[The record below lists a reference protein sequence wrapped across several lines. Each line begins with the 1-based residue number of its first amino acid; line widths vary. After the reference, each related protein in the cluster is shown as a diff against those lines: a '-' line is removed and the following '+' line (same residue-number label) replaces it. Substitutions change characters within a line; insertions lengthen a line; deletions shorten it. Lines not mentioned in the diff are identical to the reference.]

1 MNRIRR
7 QNTCLKIVL
16 LLTRTIAKS
25 QQDRCIE
32 MGAALAY
39 YATFALFP
47 LLLVGLSVIGFLL
60 GPDTNVFSQILIF
73 GENVLPSEAFEIVK
87 STLIQLNQT
96 SLSAGITGFGLLV
109 FMASGIFGALS
120 SSLDVIWK
128 STPAH
133 AVNPRWHTGLWAMLR
148 RRIFGIILVFLTAAL
163 MIASLFFNVAVR
175 VGFNLLQ
182 SLDQQL
188 THIQLEL
195 NQVFLLDTIEQ
206 ISLFLVLMF
215 VVMMLFKAL
224 PSTKVMWGDVWLGAL
239 LTTSLFMGLQYLI
252 GSSVIQIGSRFHS
265 YGVLGGL
272 MVLMFWLYL
281 TCQLFFL
288 GSSLTYVYAYL
299 FGSRC
304 RYRK

>member
-1 MNRIRR
+1 
-7 QNTCLKIVL
+7 
-16 LLTRTIAKS
+16 
-25 QQDRCIE
+25 

-73 GENVLPSEAFEIVK
+73 VENVLPSEAFEIVK

-109 FMASGIFGALS
+109 FIASGIFGALS

-128 STPAH
+128 ATPAH
-133 AVNPRWHTGLWAMLR
+133 TINPRWHTGLWTVIR

-163 MIASLFFNVAVR
+163 MISSLFFNVAVR
-175 VGFNLLQ
+175 VSLNILQ

-206 ISLFLVLMF
+206 ISLFLVLML
-215 VVMMLFKAL
+215 VVMVLFKVL

-265 YGVLGGL
+265 YGVLGGF

-288 GSSLTYVYAYL
+288 GSSLTYVYTYL
-299 FGSRC
+299 FGSRR